1 MPFQIKQ
8 NTLNLSVP
16 IERLAGAYYR
26 IQRTKQNISL
36 SCLAKELRMNKGFLS
51 DLENGK
57 RHFPDGLCKQID
69 SILNTN
75 FNTNYDLYILSRK
88 YLYKIFEN
96 FFFER
101 QQSILDI
108 YKIIQESENN
118 IINSYAY
125 FTFKI
130 VQLFYYLRIEK
141 NNSKIIEI
149 EALLNQNLNC
159 LQSDE
164 ISIYYSLLGIF
175 YKRDVA
181 SNHIALDYFLKS
193 NMMCNSSSIVY
204 SMNIFQLISVYAEL
218 NQPTLA
224 YEKCISSKA
233 LLKQHNNYSRIITVD
248 MFECIT
254 LTDLGLYNES
264 KEKLLKI
271 LSSANNDYL
280 SYKTDQIYH
289 NLAWNALLSKNYD
302 ECIKYTNLAIENK
315 DPSCDLCYFIPYSY
329 YKQNEYLKCLD
340 YIESHLEYADDFYKP
355 FLQAISARIQKQNV
369 DFEKNII
376 LYYQSL
382 LQNNVYEDIPLIQ
395 NFILDYYTETN
406 NKDMMIKILI
416 DIKSFNDKDL
426 TLKSSTLFTTSQS

>member
-1 MPFQIKQ
+1 
-8 NTLNLSVP
+8 
-16 IERLAGAYYR
+16 
-26 IQRTKQNISL
+26 
-36 SCLAKELRMNKGFLS
+36 
-51 DLENGK
+51 
-57 RHFPDGLCKQID
+57 
-69 SILNTN
+69 
-75 FNTNYDLYILSRK
+75 
-88 YLYKIFEN
+88 
-96 FFFER
+96 
-101 QQSILDI
+101 
-108 YKIIQESENN
+108 
-118 IINSYAY
+118 
-125 FTFKI
+125 
-130 VQLFYYLRIEK
+130 
-141 NNSKIIEI
+141 
-149 EALLNQNLNC
+149 
-159 LQSDE
+159 
-164 ISIYYSLLGIF
+164 
-175 YKRDVA
+175 
-181 SNHIALDYFLKS
+181 
-193 NMMCNSSSIVY
+193 MCNSSSIVY

-224 YEKCISSKA
+224 YEKCISSKV

-254 LTDLGLYNES
+254 LTNLGVYNES

-340 YIESHLEYADDFYKP
+340 YIESRLEYANDFYKP

-426 TLKSSTLFTTSQS
+426 TLKSSTLFIDSSI